1 MNKRPV
7 LIVGILALGLGL
19 AITLVKTA
27 PKPQKK
33 IQKEV
38 APLVEIRSIESAN
51 TRATW
56 LAGAAVN
63 AKASVNLVAQVSGQV
78 VAINSQVLPG
88 AFVKKGTVLAE
99 IDDRNYRLVVD
110 QKQAALIQ
118 AQSNLDVELGQVQ
131 NARADYKLSGMQLKQ
146 DAKALALREPQL
158 AAAKAAVAMA
168 SADLKKAQLD
178 LTRTRLTM
186 PFDGFVM
193 SQVINEG
200 AFVNT
205 STTAF
210 TLINSEEFWFEVRV
224 PESFVSILDKEH
236 PVEIRK
242 HSMAES
248 RTGKILSVLPQVNEN
263 DRQVRVLISI
273 PNPLNGMSE
282 GSVIRYNDYVEAT
295 LFAIPFENALR
306 VKTDQ
311 LNGQAAL
318 WVVDQSRSLRQRRVD
333 VLYKG
338 REYSWVKID
347 TQLGDQM
354 LLSALPS
361 KFDGMAVRLDDAS
374 KKSTV
379 ASEEVR

>member
-1 MNKRPV
+1 MNKRPL

-63 AKASVNLVAQVSGQV
+63 SKASVNLVAQVSGQV
-78 VAINSQVLPG
+78 LAINSQVLPG

-168 SADLKKAQLD
+168 TADLKKAQLD
-178 LTRTRLTM
+178 LTRTKLTM

-193 SQVINEG
+193 AQVINEG

-210 TLINSEEFWFEVRV
+210 TLINSEEFWFEVKV

-242 HSMAES
+242 HAVAEP

-282 GSVIRYNDYVEAT
+282 GGVIRYNDYVEAT

-306 VKTDQ
+306 IKTDQ

-318 WVVDQSRSLRQRRVD
+318 WVVDQARTLRQRQVD

-354 LLSALPS
+354 LLSALPN
-361 KFDGMAVRLDDAS
+361 KFDGMAVRLDDTS

>member
-88 AFVKKGTVLAE
+88 AFVKKGTVLAN

-110 QKQAALIQ
+110 QKQAALVQ

-178 LTRTRLTM
+178 LTNANV
-186 PFDGFVM
+186 FDAIEKGT
-193 SQVINEG
+193 
-200 AFVNT
+200 AVN
-205 STTAF
+205 
-210 TLINSEEFWFEVRV
+210 
-224 PESFVSILDKEH
+224 H
-236 PVEIRK
+236 
-242 HSMAES
+242 
-248 RTGKILSVLPQVNEN
+248 
-263 DRQVRVLISI
+263 
-273 PNPLNGMSE
+273 
-282 GSVIRYNDYVEAT
+282 
-295 LFAIPFENALR
+295 
-306 VKTDQ
+306 
-311 LNGQAAL
+311 
-318 WVVDQSRSLRQRRVD
+318 
-333 VLYKG
+333 
-338 REYSWVKID
+338 
-347 TQLGDQM
+347 
-354 LLSALPS
+354 
-361 KFDGMAVRLDDAS
+361 
-374 KKSTV
+374 
-379 ASEEVR
+379 

>member
-1 MNKRPV
+1 MNKRPL

-78 VAINSQVLPG
+78 LAINSQVLPG

-168 SADLKKAQLD
+168 TADLKKAQLD
-178 LTRTRLTM
+178 LTRTKLTM

-193 SQVINEG
+193 AQVINEG

-210 TLINSEEFWFEVRV
+210 TLINSEEFWFEVKV

-242 HSMAES
+242 HAVAEP

-282 GSVIRYNDYVEAT
+282 GGVIRYNDYVEAT

-306 VKTDQ
+306 IKTDQ
-311 LNGQAAL
+311 LNGQATL
-318 WVVDQSRSLRQRRVD
+318 WVVDQARTLRQRQVD

-354 LLSALPS
+354 LLSALPN
-361 KFDGMAVRLDDAS
+361 KFDGMAVRLDDTS